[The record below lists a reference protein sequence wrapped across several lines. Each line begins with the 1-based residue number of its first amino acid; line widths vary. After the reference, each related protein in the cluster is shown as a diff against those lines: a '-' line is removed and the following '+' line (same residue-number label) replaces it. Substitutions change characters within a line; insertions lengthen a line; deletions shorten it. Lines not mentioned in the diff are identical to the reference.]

1 MVLAWSYREQPA
13 MDSSLFLARLIG
25 PIFVIVGIGL
35 LLNRDRYRALAEE
48 VITSRALLYVF
59 GVLALTGGLAI
70 VLTHNVWVW
79 DWPVII
85 TIIGWLM
92 MVRGTLRIVI
102 PEKVGDLGARVLT
115 RWPHILLVS
124 GLAVIALGALLCWK
138 GFA

>member
-1 MVLAWSYREQPA
+1 LSSVARRPPMVLAWSYRKQPA
-13 MDSSLFLARLIG
+13 MDSSLFLARLMG
-25 PIFVIVGIGL
+25 PIFV
-35 LLNRDRYRALAEE
+35 RYRALAEE
-48 VITSRALLYVF
+48 VMTSRALLYVF
-59 GVLALTGGLAI
+59 GALALTGGLAI
-70 VLTHNVWVW
+70 VLTHNVWIW

-92 MVRGTLRIVI
+92 MVRGTLRIVV

-124 GLAVIALGALLCWK
+124 GLTVIALGALLCWK